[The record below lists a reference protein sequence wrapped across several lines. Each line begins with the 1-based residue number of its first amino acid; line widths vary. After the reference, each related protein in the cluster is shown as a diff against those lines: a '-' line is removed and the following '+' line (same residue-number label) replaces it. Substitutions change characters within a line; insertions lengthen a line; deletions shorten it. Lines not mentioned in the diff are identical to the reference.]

1 MTASKPKN
9 FKIEFEDEEAED
21 DEPKVLEQAG
31 PDVSEIL
38 KVFENG
44 ANEIRR
50 MGWHVEVQVKLSYP
64 VAMHRG
70 AS

>member
-1 MTASKPKN
+1 MAASKSKK
-9 FKIEFEDEEAED
+9 FEVEFEDEEAED
-21 DEPKVLEQAG
+21 DEPKVIEQAQ
-31 PDVSEIL
+31 PDVAEIL
-38 KVFENG
+38 KAFENG

-64 VAMHRG
+64 AIMHRG